1 MSTMLKL
8 ILNEELPSD
17 LRSALDK
24 DAKKDNITVNDA
36 AVRALSSHFQ
46 IEPQLSGFHYREVS
60 GSKNSGERFKL
71 RVPDELHQ
79 LIRIQAAHRLQT
91 VRGVALSE
99 LAHHYGVKPIDPG
112 RRPRKVAA

>member
-1 MSTMLKL
+1 MSNLKL

-17 LRSALDK
+17 LRTALDK

-36 AVRALSSHFQ
+36 AVRALSDHFQ
-46 IEPQLSGFHYREVS
+46 LEAKLSGFHYRTVS
-60 GSKNSGERFKL
+60 ERFKL
-71 RVPDELHQ
+71 RVPDDLHQ

-99 LAHHYGVKPIDPG
+99 LALHFGAKPIDPG